1 MTASDAVLALPPGQP
16 WRASYGC
23 SSKDGLQVGHGF
35 GKHHPP
41 HTQVTA
47 SANVLDTSHPL
58 AASHTPE
65 YTKPMRTR
73 CDAGD
78 VQGQQRLRPLE
89 QVRLDGGLNLRA

>member
-1 MTASDAVLALPPGQP
+1 MVPLIRLLV
-16 WRASYGC
+16 
-23 SSKDGLQVGHGF
+23 KGLQVGHGF

-41 HTQVTA
+41 HRQVTA